1 MRQHATPTPR
11 RHREHSTRYRVPAHW
26 ASILGQHI
34 GSAHWVSTGE
44 KARTAYPNAMSH
56 DRTHVLELQPTDAL
70 LVIDMQV
77 DFMPGGPLA
86 VAEGDQ
92 ILPRINQLARRFDH
106 VILTQDWHPER
117 HISFATTHGK
127 QPFTDTVEA
136 AYGTQTLWPEH
147 CLQGSPGAELHPD
160 LDIPHVE
167 LILRKGFREDI
178 DSYSAFTENDGVTP
192 TGLAGYLRER
202 GLTRLFFAGLAYDFC
217 VGFSAIAAARLGFE
231 ALVIEDLS
239 RAVNLP
245 GTVERTN
252 AGFSQLGVQRI
263 AAAAIRG

>member
-1 MRQHATPTPR
+1 MALDLR
-11 RHREHSTRYRVPAHW
+11 
-26 ASILGQHI
+26 
-34 GSAHWVSTGE
+34 
-44 KARTAYPNAMSH
+44 
-56 DRTHVLELQPTDAL
+56 PTDAL

-86 VAEGDQ
+86 VADGDA
-92 ILPRINQLARRFDH
+92 ILPGINALADRFAH
-106 VILTQDWHPER
+106 VVLTEDWHPER

-160 LDIPHVE
+160 LRIPHAE
-167 LILRKGFREDI
+167 LILRKGFRESI
-178 DSYSAFTENDGVTP
+178 DSYSAFTENDGVTQ

-217 VGFSAIAAARLGFE
+217 VGFSAIAAAKLGFE
-231 ALVIEDLS
+231 AIVVRDLS
-239 RAVNLP
+239 RAVGLP
-245 GTVERTN
+245 GTVERTD
-252 AGFSQLGVQRI
+252 AGFAEYGVRLVS
-263 AAAAIRG
+263 ARDFET